1 MSKVVEAAFGGV
13 SPMAVQDLAKSDLDP
28 KDMNIRGLAGPE
40 RAATNCATRTDGYVI
55 PYYTAAGEP
64 LPFYRVKVLTPDLEN
79 GAKYK
84 QPRNTAN
91 HIYFPPNFLPT
102 LQNWIKQHSDTRVL
116 IITEGE
122 KKAAMACK
130 WGFPAV
136 ALGGVDSWRS
146 RTITLP
152 KDTELT
158 SKGKGI
164 SAKLPSATDLN
175 ETATLATGFSSIVDL
190 TTQYGLTPVI
200 IYDSDKLGTLKSDV
214 QRAATMLAYEL
225 RYHGISSNKIRQVV
239 LPHVPQHV
247 RLTSPHHDREVD
259 ESADEDEGAGGDGE
273 WDEDDEFAPRKTSLS
288 VDLSQPDD
296 ASGGKTALDDFLM
309 AQGAE
314 ALLDLLRKA
323 LPDPAAFPRH
333 PNPKGFINSRLE
345 GSVGRKEAQ
354 QVAAVIIT
362 ELDARGQRL
371 LDAAS
376 GEPFFYSSEN
386 HKLMPAVLVDR
397 DGTVLHKSPFGTM
410 LYQNYGL
417 SANDSRVLTWMAS
430 LFTGEQP
437 IKSVH
442 PRRVSSLITEE
453 DDVNNPDGIAIQ
465 ASDSQYFAVSPDPK
479 KPVELLVNG
488 THGILFEQDQV
499 DPLDTER
506 VLESFDEQNAKPRLR
521 PWWFDVLMDSNLG
534 KAFVKNIAGLNNGA
548 DEMLTPEGERM
559 RRYATLLFYISP
571 YLQRWR
577 GIQLP
582 VELMIGEA
590 GSGKSS
596 LYSLRMSILTGRPEL
611 RNLPND
617 IRDWHASITNAGG
630 IHVVDNV
637 HFSQRGLRQQLSD
650 EICRLITEPNP
661 KVEMRKLF
669 TNAEQMRIP
678 VNVTFAMTA
687 INMPFTNT
695 DLMQRAAVFEAAALG
710 KAPAGDWVADQLEKR
725 GGREAWVA
733 HHLVFLHRFLK
744 MADETWDPAF
754 RTIHR
759 LSHLEQALTIAGK
772 VLGIPTDF
780 LSETIQKT
788 QQSAMLDA
796 DWTLTALEEFSR
808 EHLVSGDA
816 ANMRFTANDITE
828 WAQGH
833 PDYTD
838 NPQLTNTRRLGRY
851 LTAHR
856 SELARICYIHPVGT
870 TGNRVQF
877 RFDAAKF
884 RLDAAKALKIAAAL
898 GGESP
903 TKEK

>member
-1 MSKVVEAAFGGV
+1 MNNVVEASFGALT
-13 SPMAVQDLAKSDLDP
+13 PMAVRDLAKSDLDP
-28 KDMNIRGLAGPE
+28 KDINARPLTGPE

-55 PYYTAAGEP
+55 PYYTPVGDP
-64 LPFYRVKVLTPDLEN
+64 LPFYRVKVLTPDMEN
-79 GAKYK
+79 GARYK
-84 QPRNTAN
+84 QPRNTPN
-91 HIYFPPNFLPT
+91 HIYFPPNFMPV
-102 LQNWIKQHSDTRVL
+102 LQEWCRKYPSTKVL

-122 KKAAMACK
+122 KKAALACK
-130 WGFPAV
+130 KGFPAV

-164 SAKLPSATDLN
+164 SAKLPSAADLN
-175 ETATLATGFSSIVDL
+175 ETATLATGFSSLVDL
-190 TTQYGLTPVI
+190 STQYGLTPVI

-225 RYHGISSNKIRQVV
+225 RYHGLPSSRIRQVV
-239 LPHVPQHV
+239 LPHVPHHI
-247 RLTSPHHDREVD
+247 RLTSKHHDREIDD
-259 ESADEDEGAGGDGE
+259 EADEEFRPSLSSEGAS
-273 WDEDDEFAPRKTSLS
+273 K
-288 VDLSQPDD
+288 PDPLD
-296 ASGGKTALDDFLM
+296 GKTALDDYLM
-309 AQGAE
+309 AVGTE
-314 ALLDLLRKA
+314 PLLELLRNA
-323 LPDPAAFPRH
+323 LPDPTCFPRH

-354 QVAAVIIT
+354 QVASVIIT

-371 LDAAS
+371 LDASS
-376 GEPFFYSSEN
+376 GEPFFYSGESN
-386 HKLMPAVLVDR
+386 KLMPAVLVDR

-410 LYQNYGL
+410 LYQDYGL

-442 PRRVSSLITEE
+442 PRRVVSLITEA
-453 DDVNNPDGIAIQ
+453 DDVNNPDGIALQ
-465 ASDSQYFAVSPDPK
+465 ASDSQYFAVSPSTK

-499 DPLDTER
+499 EPLDTER
-506 VLESFDEQNAKPRLR
+506 VLEAFDRQNSESRLR
-521 PWWFDVLMDSNLG
+521 PWWWDVLQDSNLG
-534 KAFVKNIAGLNNGA
+534 KAFVKSIAGVNNGP
-548 DEMLTPEGERM
+548 DETLTREGEQM

-596 LYSLRMSILTGRPEL
+596 LYSLRMSLLTGRPEL
-611 RNLPND
+611 RNLPRD
-617 IRDWHASITNAGG
+617 IRDWHASVTNAGG

-637 HFSQRGLRQQLSD
+637 HFSQRGLRQELSD

-669 TNAEQMRIP
+669 TNNEQVRIP

-695 DLMQRAAVFEAAALG
+695 DLMQRAAVFEAASLG
-710 KAPAGDWVADQLEKR
+710 KAPTGDWVQAQIDRR
-725 GGREAWVA
+725 GGREEWIA

-744 MADETWDPAF
+744 LADETWDPGF
-754 RTIHR
+754 KTIHR
-759 LSHLEQALTIAGK
+759 LSHLEQALTMAGK

-780 LSETIQKT
+780 LSDTIQQT
-788 QQSAMLDA
+788 QQAAMLDA

-808 EHLVSGDA
+808 EHLVAENAGSF
-816 ANMRFTANDITE
+816 RFTANDITD
-828 WAQGH
+828 WATGH
-833 PDYTD
+833 ADYSE
-838 NPQLTNTRRLGRY
+838 NPQLTNARKLGRY
-851 LTAHR
+851 MAAHR
-856 SELARICYIHPVGT
+856 SELSRICYIIPVGT
-870 TGNRVQF
+870 HQNRVQF
-877 RFDAAKF
+877 RFDAKKF
-884 RLDAAKALKIAAAL
+884 QEDALKAQKIASAVAAVV
-898 GGESP
+898 GPQE
-903 TKEK
+903 EK

>member
-1 MSKVVEAAFGGV
+1 MNNVVEAASAFGGLT
-13 SPMAVQDLAKSDLDP
+13 PLAVQDLAKSDLDP
-28 KDMNIRGLAGPE
+28 RDMNVRPLTGPE

-55 PYYTAAGEP
+55 PYYTPNGEP
-64 LPFYRVKVLTPDLEN
+64 LPFYRVKVLTPELEN
-79 GAKYK
+79 GARYK
-84 QPRNTAN
+84 QPRNTPN
-91 HIYFPPNFLPT
+91 HIYFPPNFRQA
-102 LQNWIKQHSDTRVL
+102 LQEWIKKHSDTRVL

-130 WGFPAV
+130 YGFPTV

-146 RTITLP
+146 KVINLP

-164 SAKLPSATDLN
+164 AAKLPSANDLN

-190 TTQYGLTPVI
+190 TMQYGLTPVI
-200 IYDSDKLGTLKSDV
+200 IYDSDGLGTLKSDV

-225 RYHGISSNKIRQVV
+225 RYHGIPSAKIRQVI
-239 LPHVPQHV
+239 LPHVPQHI
-247 RLTSPHHDREVD
+247 RLTSKFHNREVD
-259 ESADEDEGAGGDGE
+259 EEEVLTAEEV
-273 WDEDDEFAPRKTSLS
+273 DEFQPSKAAAAAAGEGEGEGGREGQKAG
-288 VDLSQPDD
+288 SQ
-296 ASGGKTALDDFLM
+296 KTALDDYLM
-309 AQGAE
+309 AVGPDPLVH
-314 ALLDLLRKA
+314 LLQKA

-354 QVAAVIIT
+354 QVASVIIA

-376 GEPFFYSSEN
+376 GEPFFYSSES

-410 LYQNYGL
+410 LYQQFGL

-437 IKSVH
+437 IKQVH
-442 PRRVSSLITEE
+442 PRRVVSLITEE
-453 DDVNNPDGIAIQ
+453 DDVNNPDGLAIQ
-465 ASDSQYFAVSPDPK
+465 ASDSQYFALSADPK

-488 THGILFEQDQV
+488 THGILFEQDQME
-499 DPLDTER
+499 PLDTER
-506 VLESFDEQNAKPRLR
+506 VLEAFDEQNANRRIKA
-521 PWWFDVLMDSNLG
+521 WWLDVLMDSNLG
-534 KAFVKNIAGLNNGA
+534 KAFVKGIAGVSNGP
-548 DEMLTPEGERM
+548 DNSLTPEGERM

-571 YLQRWR
+571 FLQRWK

-650 EICRLITEPNP
+650 EICRLITEPRP

-669 TNAEQMRIP
+669 TNNEQVRIP

-687 INMPFTNT
+687 ISMPFTNT
-695 DLMQRAAVFEAAALG
+695 DLMQRAAVFEAASLG
-710 KAPAGDWVADQLEKR
+710 KAPAGDWVQEQLDRR
-725 GGREAWVA
+725 GGREAWIA
-733 HHLVFLHRFLK
+733 HHLVFLHRFLNL
-744 MADETWDPAF
+744 AAQEWDPGF
-754 RTIHR
+754 RTSHR
-759 LSHLEQALTIAGK
+759 LAHLEQALTLAGK

-780 LSETIQKT
+780 LSDTITQT
-788 QQSAMLDA
+788 QQAAMLDA

-808 EHLVSGDA
+808 EHLVAADA
-816 ANMRFTANDITE
+816 AAFRFTANDIAE
-828 WAQGH
+828 WAQAN
-833 PDYTD
+833 PDYSD

-851 LTAHR
+851 LTSHR
-856 SELARICYIHPVGT
+856 SELARICYIHPVGSK
-870 TGNRVQF
+870 GNRTEF

-884 RLDAAKALKIAAAL
+884 RQDTAKALKISAAL
-898 GGESP
+898 ASLE
-903 TKEK
+903 EK